1 MKRWSS
7 AFCIALCSRF
17 HVEPWPDTTASILG
31 IATRLNY
38 YEPCFPSISLTTS
51 ESRGPIHASFLAD
64 ISAFLRYAPPIWY
77 VDGTTRGPGQLW
89 PHDPYTYSTY
99 LQCCS
104 WTQQTIVASQPYERT
119 KLGGNP
125 TPFLPRSTR
134 PIVHHLGFL
143 CVFERPTRLIQA
155 GWSHCRGRLFKR
167 NMVTRFLA
175 ISERGTIA
183 GVGERRG
190 GDRRLSS

>member
-1 MKRWSS
+1 MLAIPRGAVAWYHGFDTWNRNPFKLLRAMFPFHFADHVRITRADPRFFSRWHISVLT
-7 AFCIALCSRF
+7 LCAPHLIRRRYNTWSR
-17 HVEPWPDTTASILG
+17 PAMTPRS
-31 IATRLNY
+31 
-38 YEPCFPSISLTTS
+38 
-51 ESRGPIHASFLAD
+51 
-64 ISAFLRYAPPIWY
+64 
-77 VDGTTRGPGQLW
+77 PG
-89 PHDPYTYSTY
+89 YTYSTY

-143 CVFERPTRLIQA
+143 CVFERPTQLIQA

>member
-1 MKRWSS
+1 M
-7 AFCIALCSRF
+7 
-17 HVEPWPDTTASILG
+17 EPWPDTTASILG

-64 ISAFLRYAPPIWY
+64 ISAFLTLCAPHLIRRRYNTWSRPAMTP
-77 VDGTTRGPGQLW
+77 RSPG
-89 PHDPYTYSTY
+89 YTYSTY

-143 CVFERPTRLIQA
+143 CVFERPTQLIQA
-155 GWSHCRGRLFKR
+155 G
-167 NMVTRFLA
+167 
-175 ISERGTIA
+175 
-183 GVGERRG
+183 
-190 GDRRLSS
+190 